1 MASMSILSTGFLEG
15 DQPSLQRL
23 SLSGKVALV
32 IGGTRGVGAAISIA
46 LAHAGAEVAVTYS
59 ASEAKAR
66 EHVETLEKA
75 QGNRAAAIKH
85 DPGDTRQAGVLL
97 QDVMKVFRHIDIF
110 IHTSSVAIHGK
121 TIDDPTI
128 NNQALDLQWQV
139 NVHGYIAL
147 VRSAA
152 LALRPGGRIIA
163 LSSSLALRVGIA
175 GAADYAGTKAAVLGY
190 TKGIARDLAGR
201 KITANVVLAGGLMFE
216 TPKTRRN
223 HLSGFY
229 SQEDLYE
236 EAITTDDVVRAV
248 MFLASPTAGAI
259 TGTALDVTS
268 GDLA

>member
-1 MASMSILSTGFLEG
+1 MASMSFVSTGFLESG
-15 DQPSLQRL
+15 QASPQKL

-46 LAHAGAEVAVTYS
+46 LARAGAEVAVTYS
-59 ASEAKAR
+59 ASEARAR
-66 EHVETLEKA
+66 DHVEILEKVH
-75 QGNRAAAIKH
+75 GNRAAAIRH
-85 DPGDTRQAGVLL
+85 DPGDTKQAGHLV
-97 QDVMKVFRHIDIF
+97 QDVLKAFRHIDIL

-152 LALRPGGRIIA
+152 LAIRPGGRIIA
-163 LSSSLALRVGIA
+163 LSSALAKRVGIV

-190 TKGIARDLAGR
+190 TKGVAKDLASR
-201 KITANVVLAGGLMFE
+201 KVTANVVLAGTLKFE
-216 TPKTRRN
+216 TPKTRRSPL
-223 HLSGFY
+223 HGFY
-229 SQEDLYE
+229 SQENICE

-248 MFLASPTAGAI
+248 MFLASPAAGAI
-259 TGTALDVTS
+259 TGTALDVTG